1 MSIAG
6 ILSKSFE
13 IYNSSKNHT
22 EYLDACH
29 RTFQQPI
36 YDLLSAKYLDQLRA
50 WWKTYR
56 MPLVTETNK
65 GIVLYE
71 TRKNPNLEF
80 FIYNLSYFA
89 KGYGFVIFCSFA
101 NYSYIT
107 NILGENK
114 YRCILHVIRDD
125 EGGPSVREEY
135 NAFVKSAEFWHV
147 LPFDYVLMAEIDSYL
162 RKPLPKNI
170 ETYDYVCCEWPW
182 NKSMYGGGGLSFRKV
197 ATMKRIVQEFPNL
210 CNETFPQDCWA
221 SAGSK
226 NLEAS
231 YNNSY
236 FVEANHSVLD
246 PIGFHQWWTFINPS
260 TLAQMLPVYEKY
272 VTLEL

>member
-13 IYNSSKNHT
+13 IYNNSNNQT
-22 EYLDACH
+22 EYFDACH

-36 YDLLSAKYLDQLRA
+36 YDLLSAKYLDQLRK
-50 WWKTYR
+50 WWIAYR
-56 MPLVTETNK
+56 VPLVTETNK

-71 TRKNPNLEF
+71 TRKEPNLEF
-80 FIYNLSYFA
+80 LIYNLAYFA

-107 NILGENK
+107 NILGKNK
-114 YRCILHVIRDD
+114 YRCVLHVVRDD
-125 EGGPSVREEY
+125 EGGASVREEY
-135 NAFVKSAEFWHV
+135 NAFVKSAEFWHA
-147 LPFDYVLMAEIDSYL
+147 LPFEYVLMAEIDSYL
-162 RKPLPKNI
+162 RKPLPTNI

-182 NKSMYGGGGLSFRKV
+182 NKSMYGGGGLTFRNV

-226 NLEAS
+226 HIEAS

-260 TLAQMLPVYEKY
+260 TLAQMLPIYENY